1 MIRSLATDVK
11 IRSRNAVV
19 TRQAILDAAREHFI
33 ARSYEDVGMRE
44 VAREVGVD
52 AALVS
57 RYFGS
62 KEDLFIEALDSCK
75 HGRELW
81 EGDRADFGRRI
92 AREVVLNEFDGAD
105 LPCDGNRM
113 GGMLILLR
121 SIGSAKAM
129 DIVEK
134 RLNPRFFDPLIDWL
148 GGDQA
153 KVRAHLLAGMIMGM
167 TISRELAGGFA
178 TLSRDERE
186 ALCTRM
192 GASLQAVVDGQ

>member
-1 MIRSLATDVK
+1 MSSDVK
-11 IRSRNAVV
+11 TRSRNAVA
-19 TRQAILDAAREHFI
+19 TRQAILDAARDHFI
-33 ARSYEDVGMRE
+33 ARSYDDVGMRE
-44 VAREVGVD
+44 VARGVGVD

-75 HGRELW
+75 HGRDLW
-81 EGDRADFGRRI
+81 EGERADFGHRI
-92 AREVVLNEFDGAD
+92 AREVVLGEFEGAEQT
-105 LPCDGNRM
+105 CDSNRM

-134 RLNPRFFDPLIDWL
+134 RLNPRFFEPMTEWL

-186 ALCTRM
+186 ALCARM
-192 GASLQAVVDGQ
+192 ATSLQAVVDGQ